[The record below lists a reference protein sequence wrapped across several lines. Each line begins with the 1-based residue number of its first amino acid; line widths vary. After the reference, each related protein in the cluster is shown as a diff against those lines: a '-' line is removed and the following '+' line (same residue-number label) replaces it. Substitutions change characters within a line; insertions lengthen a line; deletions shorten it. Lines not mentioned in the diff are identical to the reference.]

1 MAPLWLDSLV
11 NPPPGLDLLLRIT
24 VLLALAW
31 VIHAALGR
39 FNPRWRALLWRGTA
53 LALLLLPALELALP
67 RIHAPIIPMLSGPTP
82 ANTIIEKSR
91 ESGTPVHSTSL
102 PSMPVQNPYPP
113 EYQSNMSAPPQS
125 VNVIAQGAIGR
136 DPWNTRGKGSWP
148 GLILAVWGLG
158 VLALAGWLA
167 LRARRFRRLVNNAKP
182 APEEFRRV
190 LMQTAA
196 ALGCPIQVSLY
207 SSTRIASP
215 VMTGLVRPRIIL
227 PERLLAPEHLSDLP
241 AILAHELVHVRTRD
255 LLWSHL
261 LQVPAILLWF
271 HPLAWGM
278 RMAHSAACEK
288 ACDAAAADYF
298 GNVESYSAVLARV
311 ALALVAAHR
320 RLALG
325 GLPMARKPEI
335 RLRLELLRR
344 KIYAHPLRRRW
355 IALSAAAGLP
365 ALILIAGLHL
375 AYAKKNADEKPQ
387 KGAES
392 ADMNIRA
399 ESADMNTRATS
410 PMSPTGRVLDE
421 QGRPVGQAKMV
432 LYYHVSRSSR
442 NGFDN
447 QVIEELQS
455 GTDGSFAFKK
465 SIPFKEEFGHS
476 YAQDWY
482 VLVAVH
488 PDHALAWHNIRQ
500 GQEKTSYTL
509 TMTAPKSITMT
520 VTDMDGKPLAGAR
533 VWPYGIGSRESPNT
547 LLRDYLDLPT
557 DIGIIGATT
566 DSSGKAVV
574 NNLPQTSCSFNVSL
588 KGYATGL
595 AFGGPGRIRLVKGA
609 NVSGAVRDSQGK
621 PVAGAVV
628 LLGADWMI
636 KSFAARTDAQGHYL
650 IEDVA
655 PKGWDMGPWGGDEQA
670 TGGYRASVQSE
681 SGAAEGLPIHLR
693 PGEEVK
699 DFDFLLEPGTLIKC
713 QVVEVGTDKPVAGAR
728 IGGENAGKS
737 INGYTDA
744 GGLFKFRAMPGQVS
758 LSYSSPPDGV
768 YMDDSVKRKAASVP
782 RLDFEAK
789 GSEMNVTMEAPPVGG
804 RLVLVRGKVLGPDGS
819 ARPGVS
825 VAASA
830 GQFRTSTKIGYVPT
844 VTTDSNGAFEFPEVP
859 EGKKLS
865 VYAEM
870 PDRSLAGAVWLD
882 IPRDAG
888 KIPETTVWLDL
899 TTTGSTLIR
908 DLEGNPR
915 KQFRVAIRPIVSGEA
930 ILFLDISATTDE
942 QGILKVNGIIKGLM
956 YELVDADF
964 IRTGRNRR
972 EILESKVQLA
982 PGPILFPEDKPPLVA
997 KPKIHNNKLQGRVV
1011 DEKGTPIVGAL
1022 IRPEP
1027 YSDLWLRE
1035 QREDNKTSS
1044 TSDQKGDFAFSRLA
1058 SGELSLLIS
1067 AKGYKS
1073 LETLAPTDS
1082 ANFRAVL
1089 RPASELDRYS
1099 VTVVDQEGKPIDNA
1113 PVTIWQN
1120 IVQGG
1125 QRTTAIR
1132 TAKTSTTGK
1141 ADIELP
1147 FNGARP
1153 GGNLSF
1159 VYCDMEGRNLAFY
1172 PARHS
1177 GDAQITLMAS
1187 PGGSHWHGKVVDPSE
1202 KPIEGAMVRVV
1213 SLQPWKAGFRG
1224 NVYFSEC
1231 GAEGNANLNLT
1242 STTDRT
1248 GRFEIPRISTNDSVN
1263 VFVWAPGYVMRRV
1276 YMYPSDPEYKD
1287 GKVIALGPAGT
1298 VEGRLVIKG
1307 TDKLFPGSDK
1317 VSITFVSKT
1326 TRDSVPLIEPPRD
1339 GAFRADYL
1347 ARGTYTAKV
1356 EITDPAWSKYTCA
1369 TPPTFD
1375 IVIGKTTKVSIEL
1388 EEGPAQGGPVNDG
1401 EKRMK
1406 Q

>member
-31 VIHAALGR
+31 AIHAALGR

-67 RIHAPIIPMLSGPTP
+67 RIHAPIIPTLSGPTP
-82 ANTIIEKSR
+82 ANAIIEKSR
-91 ESGTPVHSTSL
+91 ESGTPAHSTSL
-102 PSMPVQNPYPP
+102 PSIPVQNPYPP
-113 EYQSNMSAPPQS
+113 EYQSNISAPPQS
-125 VNVIAQGAIGR
+125 LNVVTHGAIGH
-136 DPWNTRGKGSWP
+136 DPWNTRGRGSWP

-158 VLALAGWLA
+158 VLALTGWYA

-196 ALGCPIQVSLY
+196 ALGCPITVSLY

-241 AILAHELVHVRTRD
+241 AILAHELIHVRTRD

-261 LQVPAILLWF
+261 LQVPTILLWF

-278 RMAHSAACEK
+278 RMAHATACEK

-344 KIYAHPLRRRW
+344 KVYAHPLRRRW
-355 IALSAAAGLP
+355 IALSSAAGLP

-387 KGAES
+387 KAAES
-392 ADMNIRA
+392 ADMNTRA

-410 PMSPTGRVLDE
+410 STSPAGRILDE
-421 QGRPVGQAKMV
+421 QGRSVGQAKLV
-432 LYYHVSRSSR
+432 LYYHVSASNR
-442 NGFDN
+442 NGLDN

-465 SIPFKEEFGHS
+465 PIPFKEEFGHS

-482 VLVAVH
+482 ALVAAH

-574 NNLPQTSCSFNVSL
+574 NNLPETSCSFNASL

-650 IEDVA
+650 IENVA
-655 PKGWDMGPWGGDEQA
+655 PKGWDMGPWGGGMEPERIGNYQV
-670 TGGYRASVQSE
+670 SVQSD
-681 SGAAEGLPIHLR
+681 SGAADGLPIHLR

-728 IGGENAGKS
+728 IGGENAGKR

-744 GGLFKFRAMPGQVS
+744 GGLFRFRAMPGQVS

-768 YMDDSVKRKAASVP
+768 YVDESFRRGTIPAS
-782 RLDFEAK
+782 RLNFEAK
-789 GSEMNVTMEAPPVGG
+789 GPEMNVTMEAPPVGG
-804 RLVLVRGKVLGPDGS
+804 RLVVVRGKVLGPDG
-819 ARPGVS
+819 APRPGVS
-825 VAASA
+825 VAASSDRFEA
-830 GQFRTSTKIGYVPT
+830 STKSNYIPT
-844 VTTDSNGAFEFPEVP
+844 VTTDLNGGFEFPEVP
-859 EGKKLS
+859 EGRRLR
-865 VYAEM
+865 VYTQTQ
-870 PDRSLAGAVWLD
+870 DRSLAGVGRFD
-882 IPRDAG
+882 IPKNAG
-888 KIPETTVWLDL
+888 KTPEITLRLDS

-908 DLEGNPR
+908 DSEGNPR
-915 KQFRVAIRPIVSGEA
+915 KQFRVGMRPIVSGES
-930 ILFLDISATTDE
+930 IVFLDISTTTDE
-942 QGILKVNGIIKGLM
+942 QGILKVNGTIKGLM

-964 IRTGRNRR
+964 IRTGRNLR

-982 PGPILFPEDKPPLVA
+982 SGPMLFPEDKPPLVA
-997 KPKIHNNKLQGRVV
+997 KPIIHNNKLQGRVV

-1022 IRPEP
+1022 VRPEL
-1027 YSDLWLRE
+1027 YSDLLPRE

-1044 TSDQKGDFAFSRLA
+1044 TTGQNGDFAFSRLA

-1082 ANFRAVL
+1082 ADFRAVL
-1089 RPASELDRYS
+1089 RPASEPDRYS
-1099 VTVVDQEGKPIDNA
+1099 VSVVDQEGKPIDNA

-1132 TAKTSTTGK
+1132 TAKTNATGK
-1141 ADIELP
+1141 ADMELP
-1147 FNGARP
+1147 FTGAKP
-1153 GGNLSF
+1153 QGNLSF
-1159 VYCDMEGRNLAFY
+1159 IYCDMEGRNLAVY

-1177 GDAQITLMAS
+1177 GDAQITLRAS
-1187 PGGSHWHGKVVDPSE
+1187 PGGSHWHGRVVDPSE
-1202 KPIEGAMVRVV
+1202 KPIEGAMLRVV

-1224 NVYFSEC
+1224 NVYFSER

-1248 GRFEIPRISTNDSVN
+1248 GRFEIPRISSNDSVN
-1263 VFVWAPGYVMRRV
+1263 ALAWAPGYAMCRV
-1276 YMYPSDPEYKD
+1276 YFSPRDPEYKD
-1287 GKVIALGPAGT
+1287 GKAIALAPAGT
-1298 VEGRLVIKG
+1298 VEGRLVTKG
-1307 TDKLFPGSDK
+1307 TNKPFPGSDK
-1317 VSITFVSKT
+1317 VTITFVSKT
-1326 TRDSVPLIEPPRD
+1326 TGESVPLIGPPRD

-1347 ARGTYTAKV
+1347 ARGTYSARI
-1356 EITDPAWSKYTCA
+1356 EITDPAWSKYTC
-1369 TPPTFD
+1369 TPPPSFE
-1375 IVIGKTTKVSIEL
+1375 IVPSQTAKITIEI
-1388 EEGPAQGGPVNDG
+1388 EEGPAKEAP
-1401 EKRMK
+1401 
-1406 Q
+1406 